1 MMLHAGVLNV
11 VLQGG
16 LQLSNVL
23 LGVGIAV
30 VPLSFVGHLNVLQ
43 AVVRGNLLI
52 LRGETHAGR
61 LSGGHSDGCDVAIL
75 VSRRQ
80 FIKERELA
88 RHSSTDLSGW

>member
-30 VPLSFVGHLNVLQ
+30 VPVSFVGHLNVLQ

-80 FIKERELA
+80 FIKERELT

>member
-1 MMLHAGVLNV
+1 MMLHARVLNV
-11 VLQGG
+11 ILQGG

-30 VPLSFVGHLNVLQ
+30 VSVSFIGHLDVLQ
-43 AVVRGNLLI
+43 AMVWRDLLI
-52 LRGETHAGR
+52 LRGKTHAGR

>member
-1 MMLHAGVLNV
+1 MLHAGVLNV

-75 VSRRQ
+75 VSRRR
-80 FIKERELA
+80 FIKDASWRGTAALILA
-88 RHSSTDLSGW
+88 GGE